1 MAPNPADPSTAEN
14 LGNLISPGDRV
25 CYFIAVSKY
34 NHNAAVTEEHNRTS
48 QVVCVTV
55 AKSPLVQITGGD
67 VIVRWGNGKSTSIL
81 TSHAV
86 INRGGERTYG
96 SWIEYAAFAPGSIT
110 THTAGVLKGGA
121 IGGTVSPTDLTFANT
136 GGGGKFGALAQAPS
150 LMDNFANWSNIE
162 GEGTWN
168 ISNANTLETGTYY
181 QRTGTVRIS
190 QPLSNF
196 NKSVVIEADTIEI
209 NGNITY
215 ANPSG
220 GYTKLRDLPQLV
232 LKADTI
238 IVGQA
243 VTNIDAWLL
252 AGKISTCGAIPST
265 TYYSGLNTSTCNTTL
280 TVNGPIQTESL
291 YLRRTAGAEGNNS
304 AALSTAAEKLNLRAD
319 AYLWLQGQSTK
330 SAGGS
335 TKNRTIRTEYIRE
348 LSPRY

>member
-1 MAPNPADPSTAEN
+1 M
-14 LGNLISPGDRV
+14 
-25 CYFIAVSKY
+25 
-34 NHNAAVTEEHNRTS
+34 
-48 QVVCVTV
+48 
-55 AKSPLVQITGGD
+55 
-67 VIVRWGNGKSTSIL
+67 
-81 TSHAV
+81 
-86 INRGGERTYG
+86 
-96 SWIEYAAFAPGSIT
+96 
-110 THTAGVLKGGA
+110 
-121 IGGTVSPTDLTFANT
+121 SPTDLTFANT

-209 NGNITY
+209 NGNITGV
-215 ANPSG
+215 NPSG

-238 IVGQA
+238 IVGQSLQIL
-243 VTNIDAWLL
+243 THGYWRE
-252 AGKISTCGAIPST
+252 KISTCGAIPST

-304 AALSTAAEKLNLRAD
+304 AALSTAAEKLTYEPMLTYGHKVNQQNLLEDR
-319 AYLWLQGQSTK
+319 LKTVLLGQSI
-330 SAGGS
+330 SANFHHDIRLAFYAY
-335 TKNRTIRTEYIRE
+335 NRHTRR
-348 LSPRY
+348 